1 MAPGRDTDTRERR
14 GSQAGDDIMP
24 LNLSHSL
31 HMMYPPPGEEEDV
44 NEEEEEEEGDEEEKD
59 YDEEVEDEGD
69 EDEQQHNAATEQ
81 DRTRAEKFA
90 MALQYLAEV
99 HTSQDVLFEMKYD
112 FDFHGQGWAVQP
124 TQNGLYLYRYLPRA
138 CNYEVMGLCIFFAQT
153 TRVEA
158 GQEVSICN
166 VWIDRNRVITRYAVQ
181 KDFQP
186 EAYHDPKN
194 VISQRL
200 KAQPDRVGAS
210 GGGKA
215 QSAQKGDATAI
226 DTRMAAA
233 DHSCRSRVAE
243 SATEERVDDVRHDDG
258 RRDGKREGDDD
269 DDRPPCDEVEGSRK
283 GGWSGEEIEVI
294 FYDSLCSYVCF
305 YFAVFM
311 ESRLAAR
318 GAQTPVSSQVQLGEP
333 SWSAGGGQ
341 QLQGPSVRQPSL
353 LLNANMVAPKRAPAM
368 SPGQVQQGSLQRR
381 EKESGRMRP
390 ARPAVASPGSDHQSP
405 GRPSK
410 RAKGGKGGAGG
421 KGKSA
426 TVPFTA
432 ALDLVPPASDRTT
445 LPKMESAL
453 VHPHP
458 KKLGDESISLPMSC
472 MTRPPVDT
480 PDGRRSRE
488 IREPG
493 EYQVRVLMTSMKR
506 APCGDHLPFV
516 GMIDPSQCTAVDQ
529 VDKQKLREGGY
540 TVWIL
545 GGGHSREAR
554 SRLMLKH
561 PTVDF
566 YKRYTC
572 YVYVG
577 LTVEEAILV
586 GHEHNRA
593 AGFHKQLTFVQRMR
607 CWRQTFEKLGC
618 DKTLEVKKACLE
630 TFADMPYKPWLMM
643 AALDDVVVIPVLTE
657 VKSGILSLDE
667 MAEKFKILKTRQRTA
682 AAFMKE
688 VGVESWEKAKEEFPV
703 HAQEA
708 MLSQY
713 YGLFDKNIKG
723 TPRPMQLY
731 AAKALNYRDKISQHE
746 QHAARTQD
754 PEGLL
759 ADWVSFEGEGYKGS
773 VKVMHCDM
781 LQLSDKLEDRL
792 PFTLCIFDFPC
803 GYDADGSAHDAER
816 FTKPQIE
823 ASVEN
828 FKKITYSPSWVL
840 AGFCSTDMLSD
851 VTSVFSAACNAG
863 VEVGVWVAP
872 NVASPGGLKFTNC
885 WQHYVLAFHNDS
897 GTREPLQF
905 QFNNADSRLNCW
917 SHNAVTKKYVFA
929 ADNEI
934 LCPYQKPV
942 TLYEWLITKFSD
954 PNDSYIV
961 DAFSRSGT
969 GVVAGLLC
977 KRNVLAV
984 EVDLRCVRGIR
995 AMLAGRDF
1003 QESAKQEKESPSRT
1017 VAEGWRHA

>member
-1 MAPGRDTDTRERR
+1 MA
-14 GSQAGDDIMP
+14 
-24 LNLSHSL
+24 
-31 HMMYPPPGEEEDV
+31 
-44 NEEEEEEEGDEEEKD
+44 
-59 YDEEVEDEGD
+59 
-69 EDEQQHNAATEQ
+69 
-81 DRTRAEKFA
+81 
-90 MALQYLAEV
+90 
-99 HTSQDVLFEMKYD
+99 
-112 FDFHGQGWAVQP
+112 
-124 TQNGLYLYRYLPRA
+124 
-138 CNYEVMGLCIFFAQT
+138 
-153 TRVEA
+153 
-158 GQEVSICN
+158 
-166 VWIDRNRVITRYAVQ
+166 
-181 KDFQP
+181 
-186 EAYHDPKN
+186 
-194 VISQRL
+194 
-200 KAQPDRVGAS
+200 
-210 GGGKA
+210 
-215 QSAQKGDATAI
+215 
-226 DTRMAAA
+226 
-233 DHSCRSRVAE
+233 
-243 SATEERVDDVRHDDG
+243 
-258 RRDGKREGDDD
+258 
-269 DDRPPCDEVEGSRK
+269 
-283 GGWSGEEIEVI
+283 
-294 FYDSLCSYVCF
+294 
-305 YFAVFM
+305 
-311 ESRLAAR
+311 
-318 GAQTPVSSQVQLGEP
+318 
-333 SWSAGGGQ
+333 
-341 QLQGPSVRQPSL
+341 
-353 LLNANMVAPKRAPAM
+353 APKRAPAA

-381 EKESGRMRP
+381 GKGSARMRP
-390 ARPAVASPGSDHQSP
+390 ARPAVASPGSDHLSP

-410 RAKGGKGGAGG
+410 RAKGGKGGARG

-426 TVPFTA
+426 AVPFTA
-432 ALDLVPPASDRTT
+432 ALDLVPPASDRTP
-445 LPKMESAL
+445 LQIMKSML
-453 VHPHP
+453 VHLHP

-472 MTRPPVDT
+472 MARPPVDT

-493 EYQVRVLMTSMKR
+493 EYQVRVLMTSMGR

-516 GMIDPSQCTAVDQ
+516 GMIDPSQCTFVDQ
-529 VDKQKLREGGY
+529 VDKQKLRDGGY

-545 GGGHSREAR
+545 GGGHYGEAR

-593 AGFHKQLTFVQRMR
+593 AGFHKQLTFVSNWDPQLQICMRGAEVWALMFDIFYLWEEGKIKDVKMKRGVGEKSIHATNLSVGHEKKGGRPKRKQIDMCEQRLSLMALNPGMYV
-607 CWRQTFEKLGC
+607 TEKN
-618 DKTLEVKKACLE
+618 EVVNE
-630 TFADMPYKPWLMM
+630 PADMPYKPWLMM
-643 AALDDVVVIPVLTE
+643 AALDDAVFIPVLTE
-657 VKSGILSLDE
+657 VKSGIMSLYE
-667 MAEKFKILKTRQRTA
+667 MAEKFKIFKTRQRTA
-682 AAFMKE
+682 VAFMKE

-703 HAQEA
+703 HTQEA

-746 QHAARTQD
+746 QHA
-754 PEGLL
+754 
-759 ADWVSFEGEGYKGS
+759 
-773 VKVMHCDM
+773 
-781 LQLSDKLEDRL
+781 LSDKLGDRL
-792 PFTLCIFDFPC
+792 PFTLCIFDFPY
-803 GYDADGSAHDAER
+803 GYDANGSAHDAEP

-828 FKKITYSPSWVL
+828 LKKITCSPFWVL
-840 AGFCSTDMLSD
+840 ARFCSIDMLSD

-863 VEVGVWVAP
+863 VDVGVWVAP

-885 WQHYVLAFHNDS
+885 WQHCVLGFHNDS

-961 DAFSRSGT
+961 DAFSGSGT

-984 EVDLRCVRGIR
+984 EVDLHCVRGIR
-995 AMLAGRDF
+995 VRLAGRDF
-1003 QESAKQEKESPSRT
+1003 QESAKQEKESTGRT